1 MYTRYALY
9 FTPPPGPF
17 AQAGEAWL
25 TQDIAK
31 RPRRYGFHATLKAPF
46 RLAEGATEDALR
58 AAVAGFCAQTPPVM
72 IDGLEV
78 TQTGRFLS
86 LTPVGETDALDL
98 FAAQVVAHFDPFRA
112 PLTGAETTR
121 RRGKGLPEA
130 AEARLQRWGYPHV
143 MEAFAFHMTL
153 TGPQP
158 KDDRAEIAEA
168 ARRWFAPSL
177 PCPFPLD
184 AVTLCGEDSAG
195 RFQALTRIQLSG
207 PAH

>member
-25 TQDIAK
+25 TQDVAK

-46 RLAEGATEDALR
+46 RLAEEVTEDALR

-78 TQTGRFLS
+78 TQTGRFLV

-112 PLTGAETTR
+112 PLTEAETTR
-121 RRGKGLPEA
+121 RRGTGLPA
-130 AEARLQRWGYPHV
+130 GAEARLQRWGYPHV

-153 TGPQP
+153 TGPLPRTGFDQIAHEA
-158 KDDRAEIAEA
+158 RAY
-168 ARRWFAPSL
+168 FAPSL
-177 PCPFPLD
+177 PCPLTLD
-184 AVTLCGEDSAG
+184 ALTLCGEDSAG
-195 RFQALTRIQLSG
+195 QFHALTRIPLS
-207 PAH
+207 A